1 MICKKCGKENNNG
14 EKYCGNCGEALYEE
28 NKKSNS
34 NNKLLVVLLVL
45 ILIVVLGLIIIKVI
59 NFNSNNEDNTSS
71 STEINNTEELDNQE
85 LKILNEKVYN
95 MFSIQPSYYIE
106 EDFNNKSYY
115 INHLPLNEAIFNSN
129 YDNIQKVDLL
139 LLKMTWLF

>member
-1 MICKKCGKENNNG
+1 M
-14 EKYCGNCGEALYEE
+14 
-28 NKKSNS
+28 
-34 NNKLLVVLLVL
+34 LVL

-106 EDFNNKSYY
+106 EDYNKKSYY
-115 INHLPLNEAIFNSN
+115 VNHLVLNSTIFNSN